1 VKIVNSV
8 SSVAS
13 ERVTLTF
20 ILVGLPLLCW
30 GWVIAMGVDMYGPM
44 TGASA
49 WMMSLTWD
57 TRRVVLL
64 WAMWAAMM
72 AGMMLP
78 AAAPLFLLYRG
89 AARAKQDGRGG
100 AGVAALAA
108 GYLAVWALFSVGATA
123 LQRLLATRFLLT
135 PMMEPA
141 LPVVGAGVL
150 IAAGIYQFTPFKRAC
165 LAVCRSPL
173 SFLMQRWRSG
183 TAGAF
188 RMGAAHGLYC
198 LGCCWALMLVLFAG
212 GVMNL
217 WVILGLT
224 IWVAIE
230 KLTPFGQRSAPA
242 GGVLL
247 LVMAAAMLVQSNS

>member
-1 VKIVNSV
+1 MTSA
-8 SSVAS
+8 SSAS
-13 ERVTLTF
+13 ERLTLSL
-20 ILVGLPLLCW
+20 ILLGLPLLCW
-30 GWVIAMGVDMYGPM
+30 GWVIAMGLDMYGPM

-57 TRRVVLL
+57 ARRVVLL

-89 AARAKQDGRGG
+89 AARAKG
-100 AGVAALAA
+100 AGSAGALAALAV
-108 GYLAVWALFSVGATA
+108 GYLAVWAIFSVGATA
-123 LQRLLATRFLLT
+123 LQRMMAVRVLLT

-141 LPVVGAGVL
+141 LPVIGAAVL
-150 IAAGIYQFTPFKRAC
+150 AVAGLYQFTPFKRAC
-165 LAVCRSPL
+165 LSVCRSPL
-173 SFLMQRWRSG
+173 SFLMQRWRTG
-183 TAGAF
+183 RAGAF
-188 RMGAAHGLYC
+188 RMGAEHGLYC

-224 IWVAIE
+224 AWVAIE
-230 KLTPFGQRSAPA
+230 KLAPFGQRSAPA
-242 GGVLL
+242 GGALL
-247 LVMAAAMLVQSNS
+247 LAMAVALLVQSNS